1 MAKLAMS
8 SSRWLLLILLNSAF
22 IQAGVYVVRPMVSYR
37 ALELGA
43 DAVLVGFIGSAFAI
57 APLIFAIVMGKWVD
71 RGRDGTALLIGSSV
85 SMLVTIALVLVE
97 SLPFLFLAMPLL
109 GIGHLFAMLGG
120 QTMIA
125 NRSEDKKYEKNFGL
139 LTFYASVGHAFGPFV
154 GGILADRGG
163 IEVEENSAL
172 IFAVVLFVL
181 AAVSVIPLAKKGK
194 ILQRD
199 EQLSGSAVKKVLAVK
214 GYKSAIFVA
223 GSSTAVVDVILIFL
237 PVLGRELG
245 FGSAQIGI
253 LLAIRAVASMGVRVV
268 LGRISDRYG
277 MKFILN
283 GGALITMLGTIALAF
298 ITDFT
303 ILAIAIAI
311 TGFAMGI
318 GQPATMAWVS
328 RISYPEHRGLAI
340 SIRLTSNRLGQ
351 VLVPAVAG
359 TIASAG
365 IGSVFFLLAALQ
377 AASIVVT
384 QKALPDQV
392 S

>member
-359 TIASAG
+359 TIAGAG

-384 QKALPDQV
+384 QKALPDQA

>member
-85 SMLVTIALVLVE
+85 SMLVTVALVLVE

-181 AAVSVIPLAKKGK
+181 AALSVIPLAKKGK

-384 QKALPDQV
+384 QKALPDQA

>member
-1 MAKLAMS
+1 MHRIELS
-8 SSRWLLLILLNSAF
+8 GSRWLLLVLLNSAF

-37 ALELGA
+37 AIDLGA

-57 APLIFAIVMGKWVD
+57 APLLFAIVMGKWVD
-71 RGRDGTALLIGSSV
+71 KGRDGTALLIGSTV
-85 SMLVTIALVLVE
+85 SMLITIALVLVE
-97 SLPFLFLAMPLL
+97 SLPFLFVAMPVL

-125 NRSEDKKYEKNFGL
+125 NRSADKKYERNFGL
-139 LTFYASVGHAFGPFV
+139 LTFYASVGHAVGPFV

-163 IEVEENSAL
+163 VEVEENSAL
-172 IFAVVLFVL
+172 VFAIALFVL
-181 AAVSVIPLAKKGK
+181 AALSVIPLARRSKPAETEQK
-194 ILQRD
+194 I
-199 EQLSGSAVKKVLAVK
+199 SGSAVRKVLGVK

-253 LLAIRAVASMGVRVV
+253 LLAIRALASMGVRVV
-268 LGRISDRYG
+268 LGRISDRFG

-298 ITDFT
+298 ISDFI

-351 VLVPAVAG
+351 VVVPAVAG
-359 TIASAG
+359 AIAVGG
-365 IGSVFFLLAALQ
+365 IGTVFFLLAALQ

-384 QKALPDQV
+384 ERALPSQN
-392 S
+392 

>member
-1 MAKLAMS
+1 MRLSDLS
-8 SSRWLLLILLNSAF
+8 SSRWLLLVLLNSAF

-43 DAVLVGFIGSAFAI
+43 DAALVGLVGSSFAV

-71 RGRDGTALLIGSSV
+71 RGRDGTALLVGSSLA
-85 SMLVTIALVLVE
+85 MLITVALVFSE
-97 SLPFLFLAMPLL
+97 SLAFLFIAMPLL

-125 NRSEDKKYEKNFGL
+125 HRSQDKKYERNFGL
-139 LTFYASVGHAFGPFV
+139 LTFYASVGHAVGPFV

-163 IEVEENSAL
+163 VEVEENSAL
-172 IFAVVLFVL
+172 AFAIVLFVF
-181 AAVSVIPLAKKGK
+181 AALSVIPLARKGAV
-194 ILQRD
+194 IAQP
-199 EQLSGSAVKKVLAVK
+199 EQVSGSSVKRVLSVP

-245 FGSAQIGI
+245 FGSTQIGI
-253 LLAIRAVASMGVRVV
+253 LLAIRALASMGVRVV

-283 GGALITMLGTIALAF
+283 AGAAVTMLGTIALAF
-298 ITDFT
+298 ISDFL
-303 ILAIAIAI
+303 ILAIAIAV

-328 RISYPEHRGLAI
+328 RISHPEHRGLAI
-340 SIRLTSNRLGQ
+340 SIRLTSNRFGQ
-351 VLVPAVAG
+351 VIVPAIAG
-359 TIASAG
+359 AIAVGG
-365 IGSVFFLLAALQ
+365 IGTVFFLLAGLQ

-384 QKALPDQV
+384 ERALPGRGK
-392 S
+392 

>member
-1 MAKLAMS
+1 MALTGLS
-8 SSRWLLLILLNSAF
+8 NSRWLLLVLLNSAF

-43 DAVLVGFIGSAFAI
+43 DAVLVGLVGSAFAI

-71 RGRDGTALLIGSSV
+71 RGRDGTALLIGSSI
-85 SMLVTIALVLVE
+85 SMLVTIVLVMVQ
-97 SLPFLFLAMPLL
+97 SLPFLFVAMPLL

-125 NRSEDKKYEKNFGL
+125 NRSQDKRYERNFGL
-139 LTFYASVGHAFGPFV
+139 LTFYASVGHAVGPFV

-163 IEVEENSAL
+163 IQVEENSAL
-172 IFAVVLFVL
+172 AFAIVLFVL
-181 AAVSVIPLAKKGK
+181 AALSVIPLARKGK
-194 ILQRD
+194 IIQQGD
-199 EQLSGSAVKKVLAVK
+199 QLSGSAVKKVLSVR

-253 LLAIRAVASMGVRVV
+253 LLAIRAIASMGVRVV

-277 MKFILN
+277 MKLILN

-303 ILAIAIAI
+303 VLAI

-359 TIASAG
+359 TIASGG

-384 QKALPDQV
+384 QKALPRQAG
-392 S
+392 

>member
-1 MAKLAMS
+1 MRIGNT
-8 SSRWLLLILLNSAF
+8 RWLVLVLLNSAF

-43 DAVLVGFIGSAFAI
+43 DAALVGLVGSAFAI
-57 APLIFAIVMGKWVD
+57 APLIFAIIMGKWVD
-71 RGRDGTALLIGSSV
+71 RGRDGTALLVGSSI
-85 SMLVTIALVLVE
+85 SMLVTIALVMVE
-97 SLPFLFLAMPLL
+97 SLPFLFFAMPLL

-125 NRSEDKKYEKNFGL
+125 QRSQDKKYERNFGL
-139 LTFYASVGHAFGPFV
+139 LTFYASVGHAVGPFV
-154 GGILADRGG
+154 GGVLADRGG
-163 IEVEENSAL
+163 VEVEENSAL
-172 IFAVVLFVL
+172 AFAIALFVF
-181 AAVSVIPLAKKGK
+181 AALSVVPLARKGE
-194 ILQRD
+194 IVRRA
-199 EQLSGSAVKKVLAVK
+199 EQLSGSAVKRVLSVK

-237 PVLGRELG
+237 PVLGKELG
-245 FGSAQIGI
+245 FGSTQIGI
-253 LLAIRAVASMGVRVV
+253 LLAIRAIASMGVRVV
-268 LGRISDRYG
+268 LGRISDRFG

-283 GGALITMLGTIALAF
+283 GGALVTMLGTIALAF
-298 ITDFT
+298 ISDFYV
-303 ILAIAIAI
+303 LAIAIAI

-328 RISYPEHRGLAI
+328 RISHPEHRGLAI

-351 VLVPAVAG
+351 VVVPVIAG
-359 TIASAG
+359 TIAGAG

-384 QKALPDQV
+384 ENALPNTK
-392 S
+392 

>member
-97 SLPFLFLAMPLL
+97 SLPFLFIAMPLL

-139 LTFYASVGHAFGPFV
+139 LTFYASVGHAFGPFI

-172 IFAVVLFVL
+172 IFAGVLFVL
-181 AAVSVIPLAKKGK
+181 AALSVIPLAKRGK
-194 ILQRD
+194 ILLRD
-199 EQLSGSAVKKVLAVK
+199 EQLSGSVVKKVLAVK

-384 QKALPDQV
+384 QKALPDQA

>member
-181 AAVSVIPLAKKGK
+181 AALSVIPLAKKGK

-283 GGALITMLGTIALAF
+283 GGALVTMLGTIALAF

-384 QKALPDQV
+384 QKALPDQA